1 MRGTSDTTDSQL
13 KKHQTADV
21 CLLSFDRAPAM
32 FRDPAGNLRARK
44 SHRELVLDSIRQLP
58 CIRSEEL
65 VVADH
70 RQVNT
75 TVRPATLVAISPQI
89 FFVPVRFA
97 TRRLRV
103 NEDTPP
109 SPQRNVRLTG
119 KRIYMRTTD
128 QNGRSERSG
137 RRRPCPERVRAPR
150 SSIPPGLAG
159 NNFQFKN
166 GFYKA
171 LRPPVKVTRR
181 LCRRI
186 SENQWELASS
196 SPRAAL
202 LGFG

>member
-1 MRGTSDTTDSQL
+1 MFVLR
-13 KKHQTADV
+13 
-21 CLLSFDRAPAM
+21 SFDRAPEM
-32 FRDPAGNLRARK
+32 FKDPAGDLRARK
-44 SHRELVLDSIRQLP
+44 CHRELVLDSIHQLP

-70 RQVNT
+70 RQVKARI
-75 TVRPATLVAISPQI
+75 RPAALGAIRPQI

-119 KRIYMRTTD
+119 RRIYMSTTD
-128 QNGRSERSG
+128 QNGRSERAG

-159 NNFQFKN
+159 NIFRFKN

-186 SENQWELASS
+186 SENLWELASS

-202 LGFG
+202 LELG